1 MSTTSVRLPD
11 ELVDQARRDANV
23 FSRTVSG
30 QIEHWLKLGL
40 ALEATPG
47 LTLDRVRAALETRLD
62 PDELEAAEREIYEDL
77 LGQSLDN
84 TSDQEEAYFAGLRAT
99 SGAVGYDQHDRLV
112 RTLPGGDVEVLDDD

>member
-1 MSTTSVRLPD
+1 MGTTSVRLPD
-11 ELVDQARRDANV
+11 ELVDQARREANV

-30 QIEHWLKLGL
+30 QIEHWLKLGR

-77 LGQSLDN
+77 LGQSLDKP
-84 TSDQEEAYFAGLRAT
+84 SDQEEAYFAKLRET
-99 SGAVGYDQHDRLV
+99 SGAVGYDENGRLV
-112 RTLPGGDVEVLDDD
+112 RTLPGGDVEVLDED